1 MWYLIWVIGILFSC
15 IFTILI
21 SLKKENKKNKK

>member
-1 MWYLIWVIGILFSC
+1 MWYLIWIIGLLFSC

-21 SLKKENKKNKK
+21 SLKKENKKI